1 MGDALD
7 RALGWIDA
15 PAARRPHLESFAEWL
30 QVEAIPAGGLGP
42 DEGSRVLERHV
53 VDSLLFAGVWQSEGT
68 VLDVGTGVGLPG
80 IPLALAFPERPV
92 TLLDRSSRRL
102 QLARRALRVLDI
114 ENVEVIQGD
123 VDETSW
129 ADAVVVS
136 RASLSPAALRARAGR
151 RGPPR
156 ELLVAGSHVTAPDV
170 DGFETVEIPSEIL
183 ARPVWILRMAQS

>member
-1 MGDALD
+1 MEDALD
-7 RALGWIDA
+7 RALDWIKA
-15 PAARRPHLESFAEWL
+15 PAARRPLLESFAEWL

-42 DEGSRVLERHV
+42 EEGARVLERHV
-53 VDSLLFAGVWQSEGT
+53 VDSLLFAGVWRTEGV

-80 IPLALAFPERPV
+80 IPLALAFPERSV
-92 TLLDRSSRRL
+92 TILDRSSRRL
-102 QLARRALRVLDI
+102 QLARRALRVLDV
-114 ENVEVIQGD
+114 ENVEVVQGD
-123 VDETSW
+123 VGETGW

-136 RASLSPAALRARAGR
+136 RASLSPADLRSLADR

-156 ELLVAGSHVTAPDV
+156 ELLVAGSHVTAPEV